1 MPVLASL
8 PYPSIAETMDL
19 VRSLVLD
26 TQAGATG
33 TPGEGRTFTNDAP
46 FTKPFLNQALRELQR
61 KLENNNVGTF
71 TVDNWIL
78 PGITPVPVVDPGLSA
93 YISYTGYFDG
103 TNQNQ
108 NPILPGN
115 LLTVLDVWERPTGST
130 LQFCQ
135 MTQCDPLPSLL
146 QCPFNSYW
154 AYYTDQLN
162 FPGSTQLLD
171 FRLRYKAAVLAPI
184 NAAPADF
191 ATTFIQCID
200 SQDAIAYTMAYNY
213 QNARGGGA
221 GAQLT
226 QDKNEAVR
234 QMINRQVRAQQT
246 GDFSRQPFGNSD
258 NDFTGGNQQGW

>member
-1 MPVLASL
+1 MAVLASL
-8 PYPSIAETMDL
+8 PYPSMGEIMML
-19 VRSLVLD
+19 VRSMVLD

-46 FTKPFLNQALRELQR
+46 FTLPFFNNALRSLQR
-61 KLENNNVGTF
+61 ELENNGVGTF

-78 PGITPVPVVDPGLSA
+78 PGITAVPVVDPGLSA

-115 LLTVLDVWERPTGST
+115 LLTILDVWERPTGST

-162 FPGSTQLLD
+162 FPGATQLLD

-191 ATTFIQCID
+191 ATTYIQCID
-200 SQDAIAYTMAYNY
+200 SADAIAYKMAKAYKEP
-213 QNARGGGA
+213 RGG
-221 GAQLT
+221 LT
-226 QDKNEAVR
+226 TSQEADGKEAVR

-246 GDFSRQPFGNSD
+246 GDFSRCPFGNSD
-258 NDFTGGNQQGW
+258 NDFTGGNQQDW